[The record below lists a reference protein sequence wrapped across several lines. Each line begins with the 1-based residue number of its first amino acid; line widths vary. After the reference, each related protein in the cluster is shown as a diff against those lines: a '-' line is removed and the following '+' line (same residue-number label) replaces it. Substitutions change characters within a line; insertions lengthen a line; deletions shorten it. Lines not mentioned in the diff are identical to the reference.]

1 MNGVFTSKG
10 GAATVILRAMAT
22 RSVSITRLLAAILA
36 FLGLFAT
43 SGCIGYAG
51 SPNATKGNLVVTPN
65 AIDFGSVGVGSS
77 ASQTEIVS
85 NHGTQDLTLTNIS
98 ATGAGFSISG
108 FPGRTVLPPG
118 HTIKLTVTFKPGSTG
133 QQTGNISVSTST
145 QQAQVMAT
153 LTGTGATSRLSMTPS
168 AVNFGNV
175 SVGSP
180 ASQTMKLTDQ
190 GTESVLIISA
200 SISGT
205 GFSVSGLSTPQTLM
219 PNQSVTFTVEFNPK
233 TAGSET
239 GKISVVANGGTE
251 AIDLSGVGV
260 SSSVGLTASA
270 TSLAFGNVKVG
281 STVTQTVTLK
291 STGNSSVD
299 ISNVSISGSG
309 YTFSGLASN
318 TVLTPGQSA
327 ILTVSLDPKTTGSLP
342 GTVTIFSNAPNSQMK
357 ISLSGDGTSNQQP
370 SVELKWDQST
380 SAKVVGYYVY
390 RSPQS
395 SNTYSRLNSLPDPA
409 TSYTDNTVV
418 GGQSYVYV
426 VTSVNSSGLQSGY
439 SSPINVTIPTN

>member
-10 GAATVILRAMAT
+10 GAATVISRAMTT
-22 RSVSITRLLAAILA
+22 RSASITRLLAAILA
-36 FLGLFAT
+36 FLGSFAT

-51 SPNATKGNLVVTPN
+51 NPNATKGNLVVTPN

-77 ASQTEIVS
+77 ASQTDIVS

-108 FPGRTVLPPG
+108 FPGRTVLAPG

-133 QQTGNISVSTST
+133 KQTGKISISTST
-145 QQAQVMAT
+145 QPAQVMAT

-239 GKISVVANGGTE
+239 GKISVIANGGTE

-260 SSSVGLTASA
+260 SSSVGLTAST

-318 TVLTPGQSA
+318 TVLNPGQSA
-327 ILTVSLDPKTTGSLP
+327 VLTVSLDPKTTGSLP

-357 ISLSGDGTSNQQP
+357 ISLAGDGTSNQQP

-380 SAKVVGYYVY
+380 SPKVVGYYVY

-395 SNTYSRLNSLPDPA
+395 SHTYSRLNSLPDSA
-409 TSYTDNTVV
+409 TSYTDNSVV